1 VIGDWWEES
10 NREWTRI
17 KKGPDEA
24 VVVPQPRTMEGR
36 PDAQIGQ
43 IATRMT
49 PLEKLICVNLR
60 SSAVGFGVL
69 YSRSFV
75 SIRSLVLV

>member
-1 VIGDWWEES
+1 M
-10 NREWTRI
+10 
-17 KKGPDEA
+17 A
-24 VVVPQPRTMEGR
+24 GR
-36 PDAQIGQ
+36 PGVQIGQ
-43 IATRMT
+43 TATRVT

-75 SIRSLVLV
+75 SIRGLVLASALQPHSQQKTG